1 MTRESMEF
9 DVVIVGGGPGG
20 LAAACRLM
28 QLSQKSGHEISVCVI
43 EKGSEI
49 GAHILSGA
57 VFEPRALN
65 ELFPDW
71 RERGAPL
78 NTPVT
83 EDDVYYLV
91 NDTNGIRVPSLLVP
105 KATHNHGNYAIS
117 LGNLCRWLG
126 EQAEAL
132 GVNIFPGFAGAE
144 VLYNADGSVRG
155 VATGDMGVAADGSHK
170 PTYQAGYELIGK
182 YTIFA
187 EGCRG
192 NLGKQLIKKF
202 DLDRGA
208 ATQHYAI
215 GLKELWDLDPE
226 KHVPGKVVHAM
237 GWPLNHLPRRIFR
250 RIFVSPRKFPG
261 CRRLDH
267 RSRLQ
272 KSAPEPVRRIPAL
285 QTSPADR
292 QIPRGRQA
300 RLLRRARDR
309 QRRPAGVAEARLSG
323 RVADRRRRRFS
334 EHAED
339 QRQSHRDEV
348 RDARG
353 RSGVRRAR
361 EWRDR
366 RHGTDRFPEAFKN
379 SWLYNEL
386 YEARNAGPAIHKF
399 GTFFG
404 SAFAWIDQTFFRGRA
419 PFTLSDPVPDYATLV
434 KAADAKRIDY
444 PKPDNVL
451 SFDKLSSV
459 FLSNTNHAE
468 DQPCHLKLTD
478 PTIPIARN
486 LPDYDEPAQRYCPAG
501 GLRSGDREWVAAV
514 SDQFAELRALQDL
527 RHQGSRAEHHVGGA
541 GGDRRAELSEHV
553 VRRLCSRVQRVSSS
567 KNTPL
572 LHTPYDPSGP
582 VVASSAS
589 R

>member
-83 EDDVYYLV
+83 EDEVYYLV
-91 NDTNGIRVPSLLVP
+91 NDTNGIRVPNWLVP
-105 KATHNHGNYAIS
+105 KATHNHGNYAMS
-117 LGNLCRWLG
+117 LGNLCRWLA

-132 GVNIFPGFAGAE
+132 GVNLFPGFAGAE
-144 VLYNADGSVRG
+144 VLYSADGSVRG

-192 NLGKQLIKKF
+192 NLGKQLIRKF

-226 KHVPGKVVHAM
+226 KHVPGRVVHVV
-237 GWPLNHLPRRIFR
+237 GWPLKHFGGGFSGGFLYHLENGQAVVGLIIDLGYKNPHLSPFDEFQRFKHHPRIANALIGGKR
-250 RIFVSPRKFPG
+250 VSYGARAIVKGGLPALPKLVFPG
-261 CRRLDH
+261 GLLIGDDAGFLNMLKIKGSH
-267 RSRLQ
+267 TAM
-272 KSAPEPVRRIPAL
+272 KSGMLAAETIFDAL
-285 QTSPADR
+285 A
-292 QIPRGRQA
+292 
-300 RLLRRARDR
+300 
-309 QRRPAGVAEARLSG
+309 
-323 RVADRRRRRFS
+323 
-334 EHAED
+334 
-339 QRQSHRDEV
+339 
-348 RDARG
+348 
-353 RSGVRRAR
+353 
-361 EWRDR
+361 
-366 RHGTDRFPEAFKN
+366 HGATGGTELTAFPEAFKQ

-399 GTFFG
+399 GTFLG
-404 SAFAWIDQTFFRGRA
+404 SAFAWIDQTFLRGRA
-419 PFTLSDPVPDYATLV
+419 PFTLSDPVPDYATLD

-468 DQPCHLKLTD
+468 DQPCHLVLTD

-486 LPDYDEPAQRYCPAG
+486 LPEYDEPAQRYCPAAVYEVVVENGAPRFQINSQNCVHCKTCDIKDPAQNITWVVPEGTG
-501 GLRSGDREWVAAV
+501 GP
-514 SDQFAELRALQDL
+514 
-527 RHQGSRAEHHVGGA
+527 
-541 GGDRRAELSEHV
+541 
-553 VRRLCSRVQRVSSS
+553 
-567 KNTPL
+567 NYPNM
-572 LHTPYDPSGP
+572 
-582 VVASSAS
+582 
-589 R
+589 